1 MPTAALAPYRV
12 LDLTDERA
20 WMTGKMLADLGADV
34 IKIEPPG
41 GDPGRHRGPFAGE
54 APDPTESLPWWF
66 LNKGKRGVTVDLD
79 RADGQAVLRRLV
91 ASADVLVESFPVG
104 WMDERHLGYED
115 LSALRPSLVYTS
127 VSPFG
132 QTGPRAGWSASD
144 LVIAAAGGPLW
155 LTGERDRP
163 PVRPSVPQY
172 DNLAGAEAAVATMIA
187 LFHAAATGEGQHV
200 DVAGQL
206 AATRT
211 LMNATA
217 FPQLEGSEVSR
228 QGQLVAHGH
237 ARFRM
242 IYPCADG
249 HVTVLISGGA
259 IGAMIMTAMLGWI
272 AESEG
277 LPEWLSS
284 VDWSTIDFAT
294 LADTPDGLDFFERVS
309 ALIGEFLLTK
319 TKDELYS
326 EALRRRFLLAPVNT
340 VADIRA
346 DEQLAAREY
355 FVAVDHGERGP
366 VIYPGAWAKLSATPL
381 VETPRAPTPGEHN
394 DEVLAEAGY
403 SVEERSTL
411 VQSGAV

>member
-1 MPTAALAPYRV
+1 MPSAALAPYRV
-12 LDLTDERA
+12 LDLTNDRA
-20 WMTGKMLADLGADV
+20 WMAGKMLADLGADV

-54 APDPTESLPWWF
+54 VPDPADGLPWWF
-66 LNKGKRGVTVDLD
+66 YNKGKRGLTLDLD
-79 RADGQAVLRRLV
+79 RADGREVLRRLV
-91 ASADVLVESFPVG
+91 ATADVLIESFAPG
-104 WMDERHLGYED
+104 WMAERGLGYDRLAE
-115 LSALRPSLVYTS
+115 LRPSLVYTS

-132 QTGPRAGWSASD
+132 QTGPRSDWLGPD
-144 LVIAAAGGPLW
+144 LVLSAVGGPMW
-155 LTGERDRP
+155 LTGDRDRP

-172 DNLAGAEAAVATMIA
+172 DALAGAEAAVGTMIA
-187 LFHAAATGEGQHV
+187 LFHASSTGEGQHV

-206 AATRT
+206 VAIRT

-217 FPQLEGSEVSR
+217 FPQLEGPELSR
-228 QGQLVAHGH
+228 QGQLIAHGH

-242 IYPCADG
+242 IYPCTDG

-259 IGAMIMTAMLGWI
+259 IGAMVMTAMLGWI
-272 AESEG
+272 EESDG
-277 LPEWLSS
+277 LPDWLSS
-284 VDWSTIDFAT
+284 VDWSSINFAS
-294 LADTPDGLDFFERVS
+294 LADTPDGLAFFERVS
-309 ALIGEFLLTK
+309 DLIGEFFLTK
-319 TKDELYS
+319 TKDQLYS

-346 DEQLAAREY
+346 DEQLEARGY

-366 VIYPGAWAKLSATPL
+366 VFYPGPWAKLSATPL
-381 VETPRAPTPGEHN
+381 VDTPRAPAPGEHN

-403 SVEERSTL
+403 SAAERSIL